1 MARGSAAS
9 LKQECSRPDESYE
22 SGAWAPQPEIGEGMA
37 KYSLKADE
45 RDLPCPICAAPAG
58 ERCRTDGHRLAR
70 RKAWKTYVRR
80 NSADVLFR
88 EDLLAEVSEAAERR
102 GEELARL
109 HRGGGRGPT
118 GSTTHR
124 AGSGVKEITATLRP
138 LTDAVAGVR
147 RRLPL
152 L

>member
-1 MARGSAAS
+1 
-9 LKQECSRPDESYE
+9 
-22 SGAWAPQPEIGEGMA
+22 MA

-102 GEELARL
+102 GESLPDFIEAAVEARL
-109 HRGGGRGPT
+109 V
-118 GSTTHR
+118 
-124 AGSGVKEITATLRP
+124 ALRTE
-138 LTDAVAGVR
+138 LEAA
-147 RRLPL
+147 
-152 L
+152 